1 MRHVKRIAFAWLQGW
16 LDLLMLFPIVTTV
29 YVLLP
34 IGARQISLPPFPIWL
49 AVISLFYLAG
59 FLFASLMRSL
69 RFWLAALSAAVPLFC
84 AWLLNGRPAYVF
96 AAIAVLWTVAW
107 IRGMMNRLMGF
118 DRLSEVGLWWMA
130 IVCYF
135 AASFVYPRF
144 DLTQPYAPW
153 VNALGIAALA
163 LTLYRSNNLALVRE
177 SMSEDGEESGTFN
190 AETKRRNRLLVTG
203 LIVLILT
210 VSVLPAIAAAVKQA
224 HAFLSSLI
232 FRVLSGPADGS
243 DPQRPE
249 GQLPETGGLAETG
262 ETSMLAA
269 FFGGVLYVL
278 AILVLAALAAV
289 LAIIIGKRV
298 ARWVKRILE
307 QYRERA
313 EDEEA
318 DPGYEDEKQSL
329 FEGAEAVRER
339 VLGWR
344 RRIMMRLRKEP
355 DWDEL
360 SDNRERVRSAYRR
373 LLLMRMLGGYI
384 HDEARTPR
392 ETGQALESQAPLRQD
407 EASAIRMYESVRY
420 GGKDVSDEQAARI
433 KTLFRRGRSRR

>member
-1 MRHVKRIAFAWLQGW
+1 
-16 LDLLMLFPIVTTV
+16 
-29 YVLLP
+29 
-34 IGARQISLPPFPIWL
+34 
-49 AVISLFYLAG
+49 
-59 FLFASLMRSL
+59 
-69 RFWLAALSAAVPLFC
+69 
-84 AWLLNGRPAYVF
+84 
-96 AAIAVLWTVAW
+96 
-107 IRGMMNRLMGF
+107 
-118 DRLSEVGLWWMA
+118 MA
-130 IVCYF
+130 IGCYF

-144 DLTQPYAPW
+144 DLTEPYAPW

-163 LTLYRSNNLALVRE
+163 LTLYRSNNLALARE
-177 SMSEDGEESGTFN
+177 SMSEDESGTFN

-203 LIVLILT
+203 LIMLILI
-210 VSVLPAIAAAVKQA
+210 VSSLPAIAAAVKQA
-224 HAFLSSLI
+224 HAFLTNLI
-232 FRVLSGPADGS
+232 FRILSGPADGN

-249 GQLPETGGLAETG
+249 GQLPETVGLEETG
-262 ETSMLAA
+262 EPSVLAA
-269 FFGGVLYVL
+269 WFVGILYVL
-278 AILVLAALAAV
+278 GIIVIAVLAAV
-289 LAIIIGKRV
+289 LAVFIGKRV
-298 ARWVKRILE
+298 AQWVKRILE
-307 QYRERA
+307 RYRERA

-318 DPGYEDEKQSL
+318 DAGYEDEKQSL

-344 RRIMMRLRKEP
+344 RRIMLLLRKEP

-392 ETGQALESQAPLRQD
+392 ETGRALESQAPLRQD
-407 EASAIRMYESVRY
+407 EASAIRMYEGVRY